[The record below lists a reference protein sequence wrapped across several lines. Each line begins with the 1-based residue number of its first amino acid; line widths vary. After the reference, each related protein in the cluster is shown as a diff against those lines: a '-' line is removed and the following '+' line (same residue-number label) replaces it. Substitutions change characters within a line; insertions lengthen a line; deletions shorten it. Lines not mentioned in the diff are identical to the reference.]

1 MQWSLSSQYGSCSP
15 SVPNGNPPR
24 TPCYGS
30 PFSCSSW
37 LRWFVLPLH
46 DALILPNS
54 CLRSAQHIGINY
66 TRIIKAFII
75 YRNAPGGP
83 AAFFNQ
89 LSEFT
94 QIFGS
99 TVYVAQTLIGDSVVV
114 RPCFNASQRPTW
126 RADGSSSCIDVT

>member
-1 MQWSLSSQYGSCSP
+1 MLWITVLM
-15 SVPNGNPPR
+15 
-24 TPCYGS
+24 
-30 PFSCSSW
+30 
-37 LRWFVLPLH
+37 FVMATMVRAHPH
-46 DALILPNS
+46 AALMLLPNPY
-54 CLRSAQHIGINY
+54 LRPAQHIAINY

-114 RPCFNASQRPTW
+114 RLSPTPHKDRP
-126 RADGSSSCIDVT
+126 A